1 MTDSRI
7 KEILVDAQTIAV
19 VGISDKPDRDSG
31 RIALFL
37 KDRGYEVVGVHPS
50 LESVFG
56 IPVYKSLDDIPHRI
70 DLVDV
75 FLSSDK
81 VASISESILKMNP
94 KYVWYQLGVRND
106 EAAEFLTK
114 KGIQVIQDRCI
125 AIEYRHHF

>member
-56 IPVYKSLDDIPHRI
+56 IPVYKSLDDIPHSI